1 MKRLEGKVAI
11 ITGGAG
17 GIGKATAEQFL
28 IEGAEVLLFDF
39 NEENIIETY
48 EQLESNNLSYF
59 VGDVT
64 RFEDNLKAVEI
75 AKEKYGGLDIFV
87 ANAGIEGDI
96 KTIEEYDI
104 DRFDQVI
111 AVNVKGP
118 FLGLKA
124 AIPAMDSRGGGSFII
139 TSSIA
144 GLSGTPQL
152 GPYATSKHAVIGLM
166 KSAAKECA
174 QKNIRVNSINPSPVE
189 TRMMRS
195 IEEGLMPGGAEEAK
209 GVMASN
215 IPLGRYGEPEDVA
228 KLMLFLASDDS
239 SFITGSVYAIDGG
252 STA

>member
-17 GIGKATAEQFL
+17 GIGRATAEQFL

-209 GVMASN
+209 GMMASN

>member
-17 GIGKATAEQFL
+17 GIGRATAKQFL

-144 GLSGTPQL
+144 GLSGTPKL
-152 GPYATSKHAVIGLM
+152 GPYSTSKHAVIGLM

>member
-1 MKRLEGKVAI
+1 MKRLEDKVAI

-17 GIGKATAEQFL
+17 GIGRATAKQFL
-28 IEGAEVLLFDF
+28 LEGAEVLLFDF
-39 NEENIIETY
+39 NEENLIEAY
-48 EQLESNNLSYF
+48 QELESNNLSYF

-64 RFEDNLKAVEI
+64 RFEDNLQAVEM

-209 GVMASN
+209 GCLLYTS
-215 IPLGRYGEPEDVA
+215 PSPRD
-228 KLMLFLASDDS
+228 
-239 SFITGSVYAIDGG
+239 
-252 STA
+252 

>member
-1 MKRLEGKVAI
+1 MKRLEDKVAI

-17 GIGKATAEQFL
+17 GIGRATAKQFL
-28 IEGAEVLLFDF
+28 LEGAEVLLFDF
-39 NEENIIETY
+39 NEENLIEAY
-48 EQLESNNLSYF
+48 QELESNNLSYL
-59 VGDVT
+59 VGDV
-64 RFEDNLKAVEI
+64 REFEDNLKAVEI

-228 KLMLFLASDDS
+228 KLMLFLASDES

>member
-17 GIGKATAEQFL
+17 GIGRATAKQFL

-48 EQLESNNLSYF
+48 EQMESNNLSYF

>member
-1 MKRLEGKVAI
+1 MKKLEDKVAI

-17 GIGKATAEQFL
+17 GIGRATAKQFL
-28 IEGAEVLLFDF
+28 LEGAEVLLFDF
-39 NEENIIETY
+39 NEENLIEAY
-48 EQLESNNLSYF
+48 QELESNNLSYL
-59 VGDVT
+59 VGDV
-64 RFEDNLKAVEI
+64 REFEDNLKAVEI

-215 IPLGRYGEPEDVA
+215 IPLGRYGEPEDIA

>member
-1 MKRLEGKVAI
+1 MKRLENKVAV

-17 GIGKATAEQFL
+17 GIGRATAKQFL
-28 IEGAEVLLFDF
+28 LEGAEVLLFDF
-39 NEENIIETY
+39 NEENLIEAY
-48 EQLESNNLSYF
+48 QELESNNLSYL
-59 VGDVT
+59 VGDV
-64 RFEDNLKAVEI
+64 REFDDNLKAVEI

-209 GVMASN
+209 GMMASN

>member
-1 MKRLEGKVAI
+1 MKRLEDKVAI

-17 GIGKATAEQFL
+17 GIGRATAKQFL
-28 IEGAEVLLFDF
+28 LEGAEVLLFDF
-39 NEENIIETY
+39 NEENLIEAY
-48 EQLESNNLSYF
+48 QELESNNLSYL
-59 VGDVT
+59 VGDV
-64 RFEDNLKAVEI
+64 REFEDNLKAVEI

-124 AIPAMDSRGGGSFII
+124 AIPAMNSRGGGSFII

-152 GPYATSKHAVIGLM
+152 GPYSTSKHAVIGLM

-195 IEEGLMPGGAEEAK
+195 IEEGFMPGGAEEAK
-209 GVMASN
+209 GMMVSN

-228 KLMLFLASDDS
+228 KLMLFLASDES

>member
-1 MKRLEGKVAI
+1 MSKLEGKVAI

-17 GIGKATAEQFL
+17 GIGKETAKAFL
-28 IEGAEVLLFDF
+28 NEGADVLIFDL
-39 NEENIIETY
+39 NEDDLIGICKEI
-48 EQLESNNLSYF
+48 ESNHLSYF
-59 VGDVT
+59 AGDVT
-64 RFEDNLKAVEI
+64 KPEDNLKAVEN

-87 ANAGIEGDI
+87 ANAGIEGEVNN
-96 KTIEEYDI
+96 IEDYNI
-104 DRFDQVI
+104 DKFDQVM

-124 AIPAMDSRGGGSFII
+124 SIPAMDLRGGGSFIV

-144 GLSGTPQL
+144 GLSGTPGI

-174 QKNIRVNSINPSPVE
+174 EKNIRVNSVNPSPVE

-195 IEEGLMPGGAEEAK
+195 LEEGLMPGEAK
-209 GVMASN
+209 EAKNMLESN
-215 IPLGRYGEPEDVA
+215 IPLGRYGTPEDVA

-239 SFITGSVYAIDGG
+239 NFITGSVYTVDGG

>member
-17 GIGKATAEQFL
+17 GIGRATAKQFL

-189 TRMMRS
+189 TRMMRN

>member
-1 MKRLEGKVAI
+1 MKKLDGKVAI

-17 GIGKATAEQFL
+17 GIGQATAKEFL
-28 IEGAEVLLFDF
+28 NEGADVLLFDL
-39 NEENIIETY
+39 NEDDLINICQDIG
-48 EQLESNNLSYF
+48 SNHLSYF

-64 RFEDNLKAVEI
+64 SFEDNLNAIEV
-75 AKEKYGGLDIFV
+75 AKEKYGGLDIFI
-87 ANAGIEGDI
+87 ANAGIEGDVSHL
-96 KTIEEYDI
+96 EEYDI
-104 DRFDQVI
+104 DKFDKVM

-124 AIPAMDSRGGGSFII
+124 AIPELDARGGGSFII

-144 GLSGTPQL
+144 GLSGAAGI

-174 QKNIRVNSINPSPVE
+174 EKNIRVNSVNPSPVE

-195 IEEGLMPGGAEEAK
+195 LEEGLMPGEALEAK
-209 GVMASN
+209 ELMKSN

-228 KLMLFLASDDS
+228 KLLLFLSSDDA
-239 SFITGSVYAIDGG
+239 SFITGSVYTVDGG

>member
-17 GIGKATAEQFL
+17 GIGRATAEQFL

-39 NEENIIETY
+39 NEENVVETY

-64 RFEDNLKAVEI
+64 RFEDNLQAVEM

-209 GVMASN
+209 GMMASN

>member
-17 GIGKATAEQFL
+17 GIGRATAKQFL
-28 IEGAEVLLFDF
+28 LEGAEVLLFDC
-39 NEENIIETY
+39 NEENLIEAY
-48 EQLESNNLSYF
+48 QELESNNLSYL

-64 RFEDNLKAVEI
+64 EFEDNLKAVEI

-124 AIPAMDSRGGGSFII
+124 AIPVMDSRGGGSFII

-152 GPYATSKHAVIGLM
+152 GPYSTSKHAVIGLM

-195 IEEGLMPGGAEEAK
+195 IEEGFMPGGAEEAK
-209 GVMASN
+209 GMMVSN

-228 KLMLFLASDDS
+228 KLMLFLASDES

>member
-11 ITGGAG
+11 ITGGTG
-17 GIGKATAEQFL
+17 GIGRATAKQFL

>member
-1 MKRLEGKVAI
+1 MKKLDGKVAI

-17 GIGKATAEQFL
+17 GIGQATAKEFL
-28 IEGAEVLLFDF
+28 YEGADVLLFDL
-39 NEENIIETY
+39 NEDDLINICQDIG
-48 EQLESNNLSYF
+48 SNHLSYF
-59 VGDVT
+59 AGDVT
-64 RFEDNLKAVEI
+64 SFEDNLNAIEV
-75 AKEKYGGLDIFV
+75 AKEKYGGLDIFI
-87 ANAGIEGDI
+87 ANAGIEGDVSHL
-96 KTIEEYDI
+96 EEYDI
-104 DRFDQVI
+104 DKFDKVM

-124 AIPAMDSRGGGSFII
+124 AIPELDARGGGSFII

-144 GLSGTPQL
+144 GLSGAAGI

-174 QKNIRVNSINPSPVE
+174 EKNIRVNSVNPSPVE

-195 IEEGLMPGGAEEAK
+195 LEEGLMPGEALEAK
-209 GVMASN
+209 ELMKSN

-228 KLMLFLASDDS
+228 KLLLFLSSDDA
-239 SFITGSVYAIDGG
+239 SFITGSVYTVDGG

>member
-1 MKRLEGKVAI
+1 MKRLEDKVAI

-17 GIGKATAEQFL
+17 GIGRATAKQFL
-28 IEGAEVLLFDF
+28 LEGAEVLLFDF
-39 NEENIIETY
+39 NEENLIEAY
-48 EQLESNNLSYF
+48 QDLESNNLSYL
-59 VGDVT
+59 VGDV
-64 RFEDNLKAVEI
+64 REFEDNLKAVEI

-209 GVMASN
+209 GMMASN
-215 IPLGRYGEPEDVA
+215 IPLGRYGEPGDVA

>member
-17 GIGKATAEQFL
+17 GIGRATAKQFL
-28 IEGAEVLLFDF
+28 LEGAEVLLFDF
-39 NEENIIETY
+39 NEENLIEAY
-48 EQLESNNLSYF
+48 QELESNNLSYL

-64 RFEDNLKAVEI
+64 EFEDNLKAVEI

-111 AVNVKGP
+111 AVNVRGP

>member
-1 MKRLEGKVAI
+1 MKRLEDKVAI

-17 GIGKATAEQFL
+17 GIGRATAKQFL
-28 IEGAEVLLFDF
+28 LEGAEVLLFDF
-39 NEENIIETY
+39 NEENLIEAY
-48 EQLESNNLSYF
+48 QDLESNNLSYL
-59 VGDVT
+59 VGDV
-64 RFEDNLKAVEI
+64 REFEDNLKAVEI

-209 GVMASN
+209 GMMASN

>member
-17 GIGKATAEQFL
+17 GIGRATAEQFL

-64 RFEDNLKAVEI
+64 RFEDNLQAVEI
-75 AKEKYGGLDIFV
+75 AKEKYGGVDIFV

-209 GVMASN
+209 GMMASN

>member
-17 GIGKATAEQFL
+17 GIGRATAKQFL

-209 GVMASN
+209 GMMASN

>member
-17 GIGKATAEQFL
+17 GIGRATAKQFL

-152 GPYATSKHAVIGLM
+152 GPYATSKHPVIGLM

-195 IEEGLMPGGAEEAK
+195 IEEGLMPGGAEKAK
-209 GVMASN
+209 GMMASN

>member
-1 MKRLEGKVAI
+1 MKKLDGKVAI

-17 GIGKATAEQFL
+17 GIGQATAKEFL
-28 IEGAEVLLFDF
+28 NEGADVLLFDL
-39 NEENIIETY
+39 NEDDLINICQDIG
-48 EQLESNNLSYF
+48 SNHLSYF

-64 RFEDNLKAVEI
+64 LFEDNLNAIEV
-75 AKEKYGGLDIFV
+75 AKEKYGGLDIFI
-87 ANAGIEGDI
+87 ANAGIEGDVSHL
-96 KTIEEYDI
+96 EEYDI
-104 DRFDQVI
+104 DKFDKVM

-124 AIPAMDSRGGGSFII
+124 AIPELDARGGGSFII

-144 GLSGTPQL
+144 GLSGAAGI

-174 QKNIRVNSINPSPVE
+174 EKNIRVNSVNPSPVE

-195 IEEGLMPGGAEEAK
+195 LEEGLMPGEALEAK
-209 GVMASN
+209 ELMKSN

-228 KLMLFLASDDS
+228 KLLLFLSSDDA
-239 SFITGSVYAIDGG
+239 SFITGSVYTVDGG